1 MNILITGSN
10 GFIAKE
16 LISRLEKDSKYILYK
31 TNRQN
36 LDILDTEAVNC
47 FFNKN
52 KVDVVIHCAI
62 SGGRRTQTYSPDIVY
77 KNILMFENLAQH
89 RNRYNLMINFGT
101 AAEFDKTKDI
111 DQFAEHDF
119 ILHNSI
125 PKDYYG
131 FSRN

>member
-77 KNILMFENLAQH
+77 KNILMFENFSQSLVVNLVIHLQLNYIENY
-89 RNRYNLMINFGT
+89 RNYF
-101 AAEFDKTKDI
+101 
-111 DQFAEHDF
+111 
-119 ILHNSI
+119 
-125 PKDYYG
+125 
-131 FSRN
+131 